1 MQGVPPP
8 SSAPSVPKG
17 RGRRVSAPGSEEQ
30 QAALL
35 AAALSV
41 QFSDSD
47 LSFSDDSDSG
57 EGDAADKSK
66 STSNSSN
73 GAQVSCGNPSCETE
87 ASCFQSWDT
96 SRVFNKPA
104 FDYMDYV
111 RRT

>member
-1 MQGVPPP
+1 MQGVPTP
-8 SSAPSVPKG
+8 SAPSVPKG

-66 STSNSSN
+66 STSNSST
-73 GAQVSCGNPSCETE
+73 GAQVSLPG
-87 ASCFQSWDT
+87 
-96 SRVFNKPA
+96 VFWTIRNYSMSS
-104 FDYMDYV
+104 FLDL
-111 RRT
+111 

>member
-8 SSAPSVPKG
+8 SAHSVPKG

-66 STSNSSN
+66 STSNSST
-73 GAQVSCGNPSCETE
+73 GAQVG
-87 ASCFQSWDT
+87 FLG
-96 SRVFNKPA
+96 VFLTIVNYPCLPLSLA
-104 FDYMDYV
+104 CCPGSD
-111 RRT
+111 RR